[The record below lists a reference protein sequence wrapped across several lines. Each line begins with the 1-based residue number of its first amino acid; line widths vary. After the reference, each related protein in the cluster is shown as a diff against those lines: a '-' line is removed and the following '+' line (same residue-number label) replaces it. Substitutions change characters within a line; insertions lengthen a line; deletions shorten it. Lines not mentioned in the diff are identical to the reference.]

1 MLSEV
6 ETSLGFIIKTSDNVS
21 VNDKLSIIRLL
32 ADPLTYPTKIAFRG
46 DPDFAQTSL
55 IDKNRDICSKTR
67 KKQFSERERT
77 WTYVTVR
84 KIAFDAVSRQIARFG
99 KRRVG
104 VKDKRKQLS
113 PTSLMYI
120 DVHDLAGLVFSRRNW
135 RLHAVFSR
143 VRRRLY
149 TTDNTSLLRR

>member
-32 ADPLTYPTKIAFRG
+32 ADPLTYPT
-46 DPDFAQTSL
+46 
-55 IDKNRDICSKTR
+55 
-67 KKQFSERERT
+67 
-77 WTYVTVR
+77 